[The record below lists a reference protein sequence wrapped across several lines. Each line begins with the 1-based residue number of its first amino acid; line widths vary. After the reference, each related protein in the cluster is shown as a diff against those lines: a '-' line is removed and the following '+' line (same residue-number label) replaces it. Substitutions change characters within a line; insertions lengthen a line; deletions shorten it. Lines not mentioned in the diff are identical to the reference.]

1 MAICKIGPMKSEKTL
16 LIPADSVIISI
27 DSGYVIGT
35 DWQTKYGVELWNKYV
50 HKHFISDC
58 QTTGPVRV
66 WSGSNVLRFYQVVR
80 SLSFLESF
88 FFMYIARSLKV
99 STCDLIVIKNLILIT
114 DGVRESYDRIL
125 EYKFT
130 FGRNPLI

>member
-58 QTTGPVRV
+58 QTTGPVRE
-66 WSGSNVLRFYQVVR
+66 WSGSNVLRFYQVVS
-80 SLSFLESF
+80 SLQLLHESF
-88 FFMYIARSLKV
+88 SFMYMAWSFKPDCGQKLDFNI
-99 STCDLIVIKNLILIT
+99 
-114 DGVRESYDRIL
+114 ES
-125 EYKFT
+125 
-130 FGRNPLI
+130 